1 MTDVDHLRCVSTL
14 ACQVH
19 SLVWPGVAEATGQKR
34 FFPHLL
40 KLNPSVTSLQTVF
53 LGEESIDTFIPLSV
67 K

>member
-1 MTDVDHLRCVSTL
+1 MCQYVSLSGALVGL
-14 ACQVH
+14 ARRGQAG
-19 SLVWPGVAEATGQKR
+19 PGGAEATGQKR